1 MPRGGGGPWRI
12 APVLISKDL
21 AGALPYWCD
30 RLGFSIIDILGD
42 AADPKMAFV
51 ERGGVQF
58 MLQDGKHY
66 RTPGSNRDYKPGT
79 WDAHVWCDDADA
91 LHADMAARGA
101 AILSPPCD
109 TFYGNREFEVADP
122 DGHVI
127 AFGSELKG

>member
-12 APVLISKDL
+12 APVLISGDL
-21 AGALPYWCD
+21 AAALPYWRD
-30 RLGFSIIDILGD
+30 RLGFTIIDILGD

-58 MLQDGKHY
+58 MLQDGKG
-66 RTPGSNRDYKPGT
+66 RPTPGTNRNYKPGV
-79 WDAHVWCDDADA
+79 WDAHVWCDDADT
-91 LHADMAARGA
+91 LHAD
-101 AILSPPCD
+101 SPPCD